1 MKKVL
6 LYLVLLIFSTLVVN
20 GQTDSLGVKKEG
32 DKFFVIHK
40 VIAGQTLYS
49 LSRRYGSSVIDIK
62 NKNVELAQG
71 LQVGQ
76 TILIPYLRPIT
87 TTQSSAG
94 ATHTVKT
101 GETLFFIAKQY
112 NLDVLDLKRLNG
124 LNSNELSIGQVLK
137 ISVATNTPVVKA
149 EQPIEKKSLEG
160 IKEEVAKPAA
170 KKVIPVQAE
179 VKKPIEKGDDS
190 MALET
195 KDTTA
200 NTYDAQPFEEITEEG
215 QAELIVEDK
224 SSTKFLALHKTAKVG
239 TVIKVKNR
247 MNNLSVYVRV
257 VGQIPKTTDNESIII
272 KINKRAYDQLKALDT
287 RFLVELSYF
296 K

>member
-179 VKKPIEKGDDS
+179 VKKPIEKGADS

-200 NTYDAQPFEEITEEG
+200 NTYDAKPFEEITEEG

>member
-62 NKNVELAQG
+62 NKNVELVQG

-87 TTQSSAG
+87 ATQSSAG
-94 ATHTVKT
+94 ATHIVKT

-149 EQPIEKKSLEG
+149 EQPIEKKPLEG

-200 NTYDAQPFEEITEEG
+200 NTYDAKPFEEITEEG